1 MAQFTMEMP
10 PSVNGSADAIALRK
24 YLARLVD
31 RLMYTLNNIDDEN
44 LLGGSIS
51 LSKLK
56 GGEKGVA
63 NAAVANMGQ
72 ANVGT
77 ASIQHVNAQV
87 AEIITAVIR
96 TAVID
101 WAKVTDME
109 VTKEYVEDLKAR
121 YANIS
126 ALETAI
132 ANIADARIAE
142 AQIDEADIEMLKA
155 YAAQIVTAEIQTA
168 EIDWAK
174 LKHMVADEAI
184 VARFV
189 GDRMYI
195 DHLGVSSAQV
205 VDLTVSSLC
214 LKASNGSYY
223 TLSVDTDVNSQTY
236 GQVTAT
242 LRSVSAEEI
251 AAGITSDQKAIVE
264 TELTANQLN
273 AQNILAAE
281 ALVRHLTAERIDVD
295 TLFARQATIN
305 KIITGTI
312 ASQLGAGLNLS
323 SNTSVI
329 ANVKNTAEWAGLQ
342 GDADSAA
349 AIATDAQQALT
360 EYTQETDNTL
370 AVLRDAI
377 SARVTETQYAAGQ
390 QVISDRVGAV
400 ELTAQRAETSVQNL
414 MDGIGTHLIVEEH
427 CVRLTQDQT
436 GDWEQQLYADRL
448 QFVNTTT
455 GQVAASF
462 GVNGGRADRLQSDKT
477 LSVGQTET
485 GWYDMTSLESGVAD
499 KWRDGT
505 ETVLKPIITAQP
517 ADCLLE
523 WESGDHPMNTTADW
537 SEEAAFTCKA
547 ENATGYQWQYRY
559 GDHDEWRNSGLTGY
573 NTDTLGPFAVN
584 SAWIGC
590 QWRCKVTGADGSTA
604 CTNTAR
610 IRFPDG
616 PAAVRQPQSLEADPN
631 DSVTL
636 TVKALN
642 ASLQWQSKSAETNA
656 WTDISGATGESL
668 TVTAVST
675 TYYRCV
681 LTDAGGRVGCTRE
694 CRVEV

>member
-87 AEIITAVIR
+87 AEIITAVIK

-101 WAKVTDME
+101 WAKVTNME

-121 YANIS
+121 YANIA

-142 AQIDEADIEMLKA
+142 AQIDQADIEMLKA
-155 YAAQIVTAEIQTA
+155 YAAQIVQAEIQTA

-174 LKHMVADEAI
+174 LKHMVADEVI

-205 VDLTVSSLC
+205 VDLTVNSLC
-214 LKASNGSYY
+214 LKAANGSYY

-251 AAGITSDQKAIVE
+251 AAGITSDRKAIVE

-295 TLFARQATIN
+295 TLFARQATIDQ
-305 KIITGTI
+305 ITSGTI
-312 ASQLGAGLNLS
+312 ASELGHGLDLT
-323 SNTSVI
+323 SNTSI
-329 ANVKNTAEWAGLQ
+329 IGNVTASEEWQ
-342 GDADSAA
+342 CVED
-349 AIATDAQQALT
+349 
-360 EYTQETDNTL
+360 YMQETDNTI
-370 AVLRDAI
+370 AILRDAI
-377 SARVTETQYAAGQ
+377 SARVTTTQMDTNN
-390 QVISDRVGAV
+390 QVISERISQV
-400 ELTAQRAETSVQNL
+400 ELAAGRAETSVQNL
-414 MDGIGTHLIVEEH
+414 TEGIGTHLIVEEDML
-427 CVRLTQDQT
+427 RITQDQN
-436 GDWEQQLYADRL
+436 GDWEQQLFADRL
-448 QFVNTTT
+448 QFVNTRS
-455 GQVAASF
+455 GKVAASF

-477 LSVGQTET
+477 LSVGQTKT

-505 ETVLKPIITAQP
+505 ETVLAPILTTQP

-523 WESGDHPMNTTADW
+523 WQSGTHPMNTTSDW
-537 SEEAAFTCKA
+537 SETATFACTA

-590 QWRCKVTGADGSTA
+590 QWRCKVTGAGGAVITTRTA
-604 CTNTAR
+604 Q

-616 PAAVRQPQSLEADPN
+616 PAAVRQPQSAEAN
-631 DSVTL
+631 ANESVTL
-636 TVKALN
+636 TVKALG
-642 ASLQWQSKSAETNA
+642 AGLQWQSKSAETGA
-656 WTDISGATGESL
+656 WADLSGETGESL
-668 TVTAVST
+668 TVTAAST
-675 TYYRCV
+675 AYYRCV
-681 LTDAGGRVGCTRE
+681 LTDSNGRVGCTRE